1 MNPHAKHSI
10 SPAFLLKSIRSHRQL
25 IAQMAWR
32 EVVGRYQ
39 GSILGLAWSFF
50 NPLLMLLV
58 YTFVFSVIFKARWS
72 LGTEGNVDYALILF
86 VGLIAHG
93 FFSEVLNRSPGLILS
108 NANYVKKVVFP
119 LELLPV
125 IGLLSALFHSLV
137 NVVVL
142 LIAFMVTGKSLGW
155 TVLFFPVVFLPL
167 AVLALGLSWGL
178 ASLGVYVRDVSQT
191 VGIVTML
198 LMFLAPVVYPVS
210 AVPEHLRPL
219 LMANPLTFII
229 EQSRN
234 VLIWG
239 RSPAWGGLLLFFCMS
254 ALVAWLGFFWFQK
267 TRKGFADVI

>member
-155 TVLFFPVVFLPL
+155 TVVFFPVVFLPL